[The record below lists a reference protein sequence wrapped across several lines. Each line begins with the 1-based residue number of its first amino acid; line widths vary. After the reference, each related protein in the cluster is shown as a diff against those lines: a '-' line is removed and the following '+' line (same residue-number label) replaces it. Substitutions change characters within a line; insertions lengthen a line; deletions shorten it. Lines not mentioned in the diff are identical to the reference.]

1 MFRIYLAAVD
11 MIPAAV
17 VLIPLFGLLYVTKFC
32 CNLRKTAG
40 YFLFCMYFSAVYALV
55 GIPNIL
61 YIRPALNLNIIP
73 FMGMISDFKNS
84 VLNVMLFVPLGF
96 LLPVLWTR
104 FRNLKSCLLF
114 GFGVSLTIELLQ
126 ILTFRATDI
135 NDLITNV
142 FGAWLG
148 YILARPVIK
157 KSSIND
163 FAVYDPFVLCAVSF
177 GIMFFVHPIL
187 SLLIW
192 DNIL

>member
-17 VLIPLFGLLYVTKFC
+17 VLIPLFGLLYITKFRY
-32 CNLRKTAG
+32 NLRKTIG
-40 YFLFCMYFSAVYALV
+40 YFLFCMYFSAVYSLV

-61 YIRPALNLNIIP
+61 YIRPELNLNIIP

-104 FRNLKSCLLF
+104 FAKMKSCIVF
-114 GFGVSLTIELLQ
+114 GFAVSLAIELLQ
-126 ILTFRATDI
+126 MLTFRTTDV

-142 FGAWLG
+142 CGTLLG

-157 KSSIND
+157 KFSINNL
-163 FAVYDPFVLCAVSF
+163 AVYDPLVLCAVSF
-177 GIMFFVHPIL
+177 AIMFFVHPIL
-187 SLLIW
+187 SPLIW